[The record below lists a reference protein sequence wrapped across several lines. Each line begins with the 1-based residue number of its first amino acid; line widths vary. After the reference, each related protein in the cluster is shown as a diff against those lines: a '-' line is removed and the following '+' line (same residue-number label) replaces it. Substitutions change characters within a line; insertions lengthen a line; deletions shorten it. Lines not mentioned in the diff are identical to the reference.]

1 MVYWL
6 VVPGCEGE
14 GKRPGRLKDRRYRMV
29 SMILGVALTGDISH
43 WAGLRWRRTRRD
55 ADTEVMEVFELLRS
69 EETVLSH
76 AGELRY
82 DRQRRSF
89 GARP

>member
-1 MVYWL
+1 
-6 VVPGCEGE
+6 
-14 GKRPGRLKDRRYRMV
+14 
-29 SMILGVALTGDISH
+29 MIFGVALTGDISP

-55 ADTEVMEVFELLRS
+55 AGTEVMEVFKLSRL
-69 EETVLSH
+69 EETVLSL

>member
-1 MVYWL
+1 
-6 VVPGCEGE
+6 
-14 GKRPGRLKDRRYRMV
+14 
-29 SMILGVALTGDISH
+29 MIFGVALTGDISP

-55 ADTEVMEVFELLRS
+55 ADAEVMEVFELSRL
-69 EETVLSH
+69 EGTVLSH

>member
-1 MVYWL
+1 MVLWL
-6 VVPGCEGE
+6 VVPGWEGE
-14 GKRPGRLKDRRYRMV
+14 GKCPGRFKDRCYRMV
-29 SMILGVALTGDISH
+29 SMIFGVALTGDISP
-43 WAGLRWRRTRRD
+43 WAGLRWRRTRRG
-55 ADTEVMEVFELLRS
+55 ADIEVMEVLDLSRL

>member
-1 MVYWL
+1 
-6 VVPGCEGE
+6 
-14 GKRPGRLKDRRYRMV
+14 MV
-29 SMILGVALTGDISH
+29 SRMLGVALTGDISH
-43 WAGLRWRRTRRD
+43 WAGLRWRRTPRG
-55 ADTEVMEVFELLRS
+55 ADTEVMEVFEPLKL
-69 EETVLSH
+69 EETVFSH